1 MRLYVKQRMKMK
13 NIFYILELVI
23 VGLFVSSISNAQTL
37 TPEQCRKLALENNR
51 QIKQAQLTK
60 EKQTFDTKTY
70 KSNFYPRINAF
81 AADLY
86 STAKGSF
93 TMNGGNLPIF
103 ELNSAVGQYVPKAI
117 TGADGR
123 PIYTE
128 YAYFPDQELELKVK
142 NILMAGVTLTQP
154 IFMGGKITTAY
165 RMSQI
170 GEQMASLNKSL
181 TEDQVIVE
189 TDEAYALVIKAKE
202 MINVANKYKDLL
214 TELNKNVESAVR
226 HGMKTRNDQMKVQ
239 VKINEADLNIL
250 KAENGF
256 KLAKMN
262 LCHVIGLPI
271 TQDIDVI
278 CAKGTDS
285 PTLMSQS
292 SDYYSI
298 DNRYE
303 YEILNKKVELA
314 DNEVK
319 LTKSD
324 YLPNVVV
331 MGGVSYTNGLEL
343 AGEKLMNGVQGSV
356 GIGVKIPIVTF
367 GENTNKLRSAK
378 AKAQIARL
386 EQDDLNEK
394 MRLELQQ
401 AINNMNEAKQELL
414 LTENALKQ
422 NDENVRLARQQ
433 YDVGYEPLSDLLE
446 AQALWQQASANRVE
460 AECQYRI
467 CQLKVLKASGQ
478 ISSLKPAE

>member
-1 MRLYVKQRMKMK
+1 MK

-60 EKQTFDTKTY
+60 EKQSFDTKTY

-446 AQALWQQASANRVE
+446 AQALWQQASANQVE

>member
-1 MRLYVKQRMKMK
+1 MK

-60 EKQTFDTKTY
+60 EKQSFDTKTY

-446 AQALWQQASANRVE
+446 AQALWQQASANQVE

-467 CQLKVLKASGQ
+467 CLLKVLKASGQ

>member
-1 MRLYVKQRMKMK
+1 MK
-13 NIFYILELVI
+13 NIKYIFIILLV
-23 VGLFVSSISNAQTL
+23 GMFVPSSTDAQKL
-37 TPEQCRKLALENNR
+37 TPEHCRKLALENNR
-51 QIKQAQLTK
+51 QIQQAQLTK
-60 EKQTFDTKTY
+60 DKQAFDTKTY

-86 STAKGSF
+86 STGKGSF

-103 ELNSAVGQYVPKAI
+103 ELNQAAGQYVPKAI
-117 TGADGR
+117 LGADGQ

-128 YAYFPDQELELKVK
+128 YAYFPDQEFDLKIK
-142 NILMAGVTLTQP
+142 NVLMAGVTLTQP
-154 IFMGGKITTAY
+154 IYMGGKITTAY

-170 GEQMASLNKSL
+170 GEQMADLNKSL
-181 TEDQVIVE
+181 TEDEVIVA

-250 KAENGF
+250 KAENGL

-262 LCHVIGLPI
+262 LCHIIGMPI
-271 TQDIDVI
+271 TADIDVVSPDG
-278 CAKGTDS
+278 ADS
-285 PTLMSQS
+285 PTLTSLS
-292 SDYYSI
+292 SDAYGIES
-298 DNRYE
+298 RYE
-303 YEILNKKVELA
+303 HELLGKKVELA
-314 DNEVK
+314 ENEVK

-324 YLPNVVV
+324 YLPNVVL
-331 MGGVSYTNGLEL
+331 MGGVSYTNGIEL
-343 AGEKLMNGVQGSV
+343 AGQKLMNGAQGSV
-356 GIGVKIPIVTF
+356 GVGVKIPIVTF
-367 GENTNKLRSAK
+367 GESTNKLRSAK

-401 AINNMNEAKQELL
+401 AINNLNEAQQELV
-414 LTENALKQ
+414 LTESALKQ

-467 CQLKVLKASGQ
+467 CQLKVMKASGQ
-478 ISSLKPAE
+478 ISSLKPVE

>member
-1 MRLYVKQRMKMK
+1 MK
-13 NIFYILELVI
+13 NILYILELVI

-60 EKQTFDTKTY
+60 EKQSFDTKTY

-142 NILMAGVTLTQP
+142 NVLMAGVTLTQP

-214 TELNKNVESAVR
+214 TELNKNVESAVC

-256 KLAKMN
+256 RLAKMN

-314 DNEVK
+314 DNDVK

-460 AECQYRI
+460 AECRYRI

>member
-1 MRLYVKQRMKMK
+1 MK

-37 TPEQCRKLALENNR
+37 TPEQCCKLALENNR

-60 EKQTFDTKTY
+60 EKQSFDTKTY

-103 ELNSAVGQYVPKAI
+103 ELNSGVGQYVPKAI
-117 TGADGR
+117 TGADGK

-142 NILMAGVTLTQP
+142 NILIAGVTLTQP

-165 RMSQI
+165 RISQI

-285 PTLMSQS
+285 PTLMLQS

-446 AQALWQQASANRVE
+446 AQALWQQASANQVE

>member
-13 NIFYILELVI
+13 NMFYILELVI

-117 TGADGR
+117 TGADGK

-331 MGGVSYTNGLEL
+331 IGGVSYTNGLEL

-446 AQALWQQASANRVE
+446 AQALWQQASANQVE

>member
-60 EKQTFDTKTY
+60 EKQSFDTKTY

-214 TELNKNVESAVR
+214 TELNKNVVSAVR

-394 MRLELQQ
+394 MHLELQQ

-414 LTENALKQ
+414 LTETALKQ

-446 AQALWQQASANRVE
+446 AQALWQQASADQVE

>member
-60 EKQTFDTKTY
+60 EKQSFDTKTY

-117 TGADGR
+117 TGADGK

-142 NILMAGVTLTQP
+142 NVLMAGVTLTQP

-394 MRLELQQ
+394 MHLELQQ

-446 AQALWQQASANRVE
+446 AQALWQQASANQVE

>member
-13 NIFYILELVI
+13 NILYILELVI
-23 VGLFVSSISNAQTL
+23 AGLFVSSISNAQTL

-60 EKQTFDTKTY
+60 EKQSFDTKTY

-142 NILMAGVTLTQP
+142 NVLMAGVTLTQP

-250 KAENGF
+250 KAENGL

-278 CAKGTDS
+278 CAKGTNS

-394 MRLELQQ
+394 MHLELQQ

-478 ISSLKPAE
+478 ISSLKLAE

>member
-1 MRLYVKQRMKMK
+1 MK
-13 NIFYILELVI
+13 NILYILELVI
-23 VGLFVSSISNAQTL
+23 AGLFVSSISNAQTL

-60 EKQTFDTKTY
+60 EKQSFDTKTY

-386 EQDDLNEK
+386 EKDDLNEK
-394 MRLELQQ
+394 MHLELQQ

-446 AQALWQQASANRVE
+446 AQALWQQASANQVE